1 MAAKKYF
8 SSTRIAMIALF
19 SALAAILYIFN
30 FSLPFAFPSFLEFR
44 FSDVPVLI
52 GTFALGPLSGC
63 VIVVMMVL
71 IKLVCV
77 STSTMFV
84 GDAADILVG
93 IALVIPVGLIYQRR
107 RTFRGALLGLAVGSL
122 VSTALAVLLNR
133 FALVPAYVYLMF
145 GGSWDLMLGMVTSLF
160 PSCTRENFY
169 SLYLWAAILPFNLLR
184 CLVASLIT
192 LPVYKHISRA
202 INRLNAKLTPKKR
215 TGERSSRY
223 AAALTVLGFVLAVL
237 VLVFFAVLHYLLTQG

>member
-1 MAAKKYF
+1 MPAKKDF

-30 FSLPFAFPSFLEFR
+30 FPLPFAFPGFLEFR
-44 FSDVPVLI
+44 FSDIPVLI
-52 GTFALGPLSGC
+52 GTFALGPLSGS

-93 IALVIPVGLIYQRR
+93 FALVIPAGLIYDRH
-107 RTFRGALLGLAVGSL
+107 RTFRGALLALAVGS
-122 VSTALAVLLNR
+122 VISTALAVLLNR
-133 FALVPAYVYLMF
+133 YVLVPAYVYLMF
-145 GGSWDLMLGMVTSLF
+145 GGSWDPILGMMTPLF
-160 PSCTRENFY
+160 PDCTQENFY
-169 SLYLWAAILPFNLLR
+169 SLYLWAAVLPFNLLR
-184 CLVASLIT
+184 CFVAALVT

-202 INRLNAKLTPKKR
+202 INRLNAKLTPRKKASD
-215 TGERSSRY
+215 TSNRY
-223 AAALTVLGFVLAVL
+223 ATALTIVGFAVAIL
-237 VLVFFAVLHYLLTQG
+237 VLVFFAVVHYMLTH

>member
-1 MAAKKYF
+1 MPAKKYF

-30 FSLPFAFPSFLEFR
+30 FPLPFAFPGFLEFR
-44 FSDVPVLI
+44 FSDIPVLI
-52 GTFALGPLSGC
+52 GTFALGPLSGS

-93 IALVIPVGLIYQRR
+93 FALVIPAGLIYDRH
-107 RTFRGALLGLAVGSL
+107 RTFRGALLALAVGS
-122 VSTALAVLLNR
+122 VISTALAVLLNR
-133 FALVPAYVYLMF
+133 YVLVPAYVYLMF
-145 GGSWDLMLGMVTSLF
+145 GGSWDPILGMMTPLF
-160 PSCTRENFY
+160 PDCTQENFY
-169 SLYLWAAILPFNLLR
+169 SLYLWAAVLPFNLLR
-184 CLVASLIT
+184 CLVAALVT

-202 INRLNAKLTPKKR
+202 INRLNAKLTPKKKASD
-215 TGERSSRY
+215 TSNRY
-223 AAALTVLGFVLAVL
+223 ATALTILGFAVAIL
-237 VLVFFAVLHYLLTQG
+237 VLVFFAVLHYMLTH

>member
-1 MAAKKYF
+1 MAAKTYF

-19 SALAAILYIFN
+19 SALAALLYIFN
-30 FSLPFAFPSFLEFR
+30 FALPFAFPAFLEFR

-93 IALVIPVGLIYQRR
+93 FALVIPAGLIYGRH
-107 RTFRGALLGLAVGSL
+107 RTFRGALLSLAAGS
-122 VSTALAVLLNR
+122 VFSTALAVLLNR
-133 FALVPAYVYLMF
+133 FALVPAYVVLMF
-145 GGSWDLMLGMVTSLF
+145 GGSWEPILGMMKPLF
-160 PSCTRENFY
+160 PSCTQQNFY
-169 SLYLWAAILPFNLLR
+169 ALYLWAAVLPFNLLR

-202 INRLNAKLTPKKR
+202 INRLNAKLTPKKQAE
-215 TGERSSRY
+215 GDGSRRLHT
-223 AAALTVLGFVLAVL
+223 ALILLGFAL
-237 VLVFFAVLHYLLTQG
+237 VILILVFFALLHYALTA

>member
-1 MAAKKYF
+1 MPAKKYF

-30 FSLPFAFPSFLEFR
+30 FPLPFAFPGFLEFR
-44 FSDVPVLI
+44 FSDIPVLI
-52 GTFALGPLSGC
+52 GTFALGPLSGS

-93 IALVIPVGLIYQRR
+93 FALVIPAGLIYDRH
-107 RTFRGALLGLAVGSL
+107 RTFRGALLALAVGS
-122 VSTALAVLLNR
+122 VISTALAVLLNR
-133 FALVPAYVYLMF
+133 YVLVPAYVYLMF
-145 GGSWDLMLGMVTSLF
+145 GGSWDPILGMMTPLF
-160 PSCTRENFY
+160 PDCTQENFY
-169 SLYLWAAILPFNLLR
+169 ALYLWAAVLPFNLLR
-184 CLVASLIT
+184 CFVAALVT

-202 INRLNAKLTPKKR
+202 INRLNAKLTPRKKASD
-215 TGERSSRY
+215 TSNRY
-223 AAALTVLGFVLAVL
+223 ATALTILGFAVAIL
-237 VLVFFAVLHYLLTQG
+237 VLVFFAVLHYMLTH

>member
-1 MAAKKYF
+1 MPAKKYF

-30 FSLPFAFPSFLEFR
+30 FPLPFAFPGFLEFR
-44 FSDVPVLI
+44 FSDIPVLI
-52 GTFALGPLSGC
+52 GTFALGPLSGS

-93 IALVIPVGLIYQRR
+93 FALVIPAGLIYDRH
-107 RTFRGALLGLAVGSL
+107 RTFRGALLALAVGS
-122 VSTALAVLLNR
+122 VISTALAVLLNR
-133 FALVPAYVYLMF
+133 YVLVPAYVYLMF
-145 GGSWDLMLGMVTSLF
+145 GGSWDPILGMMTPLF
-160 PSCTRENFY
+160 PDCTQENFY
-169 SLYLWAAILPFNLLR
+169 SLYLWAAVLPFNLLR
-184 CLVASLIT
+184 CFVAALVT

-202 INRLNAKLTPKKR
+202 INRLNAKLTPRKKASD
-215 TGERSSRY
+215 TSNRY
-223 AAALTVLGFVLAVL
+223 ATALTILGFAVAIL
-237 VLVFFAVLHYLLTQG
+237 VLVFFAVLHYMLTH

>member
-1 MAAKKYF
+1 MAAKTYF

-19 SALAAILYIFN
+19 SALAALLYIFN
-30 FSLPFAFPSFLEFR
+30 FALPFAFPAFLEFR

-93 IALVIPVGLIYQRR
+93 FALVIPAGLIYGRH
-107 RTFRGALLGLAVGSL
+107 RTFRGALLSLAAGS
-122 VSTALAVLLNR
+122 VFSTALAVLLNR
-133 FALVPAYVYLMF
+133 FALVPAYVVLMF
-145 GGSWDLMLGMVTSLF
+145 GGSWDPLLGMMTPLF

-169 SLYLWAAILPFNLLR
+169 QFYLWVSVLPFNALR
-184 CLVASLIT
+184 CLAASLIT
-192 LPVYKHISRA
+192 ILVYKHVSRA
-202 INRLNAKLTPKKR
+202 INRLNARITPKGEISPRMNRLK
-215 TGERSSRY
+215 TGMIVVGI
-223 AAALTVLGFVLAVL
+223 LLAIL
-237 VLVFFAVLHYLLTQG
+237 VLVFFAVLRYLLAA

>member
-1 MAAKKYF
+1 MPAKKYF

-30 FSLPFAFPSFLEFR
+30 FPLPFAFPGFLEFR
-44 FSDVPVLI
+44 FSDIPVLI
-52 GTFALGPLSGC
+52 GTFALGPLSGS

-93 IALVIPVGLIYQRR
+93 FALVIPAGLIYDRH
-107 RTFRGALLGLAVGSL
+107 RTFRGALLALAVGS
-122 VSTALAVLLNR
+122 VISPALAVLLNR
-133 FALVPAYVYLMF
+133 YVLVPAYVYLMF
-145 GGSWDLMLGMVTSLF
+145 GGSWDPILGMMTPLF
-160 PSCTRENFY
+160 PDCTQENFY
-169 SLYLWAAILPFNLLR
+169 SLYLWAAVLPFNLLR
-184 CLVASLIT
+184 CLVAALVT

-202 INRLNAKLTPKKR
+202 INRLNAKLTPRKKASD
-215 TGERSSRY
+215 TSNRY
-223 AAALTVLGFVLAVL
+223 ATALTILGFAVAIL
-237 VLVFFAVLHYLLTQG
+237 VLVFFAVLHYMLTH

>member
-1 MAAKKYF
+1 MPAKKYF

-30 FSLPFAFPSFLEFR
+30 FPLPFAFPGFLEFR
-44 FSDVPVLI
+44 FSDIPVLI
-52 GTFALGPLSGC
+52 GTFALGPLSGS

-93 IALVIPVGLIYQRR
+93 FALVIPAGLIYDRH
-107 RTFRGALLGLAVGSL
+107 RTFRGALLALAVGS
-122 VSTALAVLLNR
+122 VISTALAVLLNR
-133 FALVPAYVYLMF
+133 YVLVPAYVYLMF
-145 GGSWDLMLGMVTSLF
+145 GGSWEPILGMMTPLF
-160 PSCTRENFY
+160 PDCTQENFY
-169 SLYLWAAILPFNLLR
+169 SLYLWAAVLPFNLLR
-184 CLVASLIT
+184 CLVAALVT

-202 INRLNAKLTPKKR
+202 INRLNAKLTPRKKASD
-215 TGERSSRY
+215 TSNRY
-223 AAALTVLGFVLAVL
+223 ATALTILGFAVAIL
-237 VLVFFAVLHYLLTQG
+237 VLVFFAVLHYMLTH

>member
-1 MAAKKYF
+1 MPAKKYF

-30 FSLPFAFPSFLEFR
+30 FPLPFAFPGFLEFR
-44 FSDVPVLI
+44 FSDIPVLI
-52 GTFALGPLSGC
+52 GTFALGPLSGS

-93 IALVIPVGLIYQRR
+93 FALVIPAGLIYDRH
-107 RTFRGALLGLAVGSL
+107 RTFRGALLALAVGS
-122 VSTALAVLLNR
+122 VISTALAVLLNR
-133 FALVPAYVYLMF
+133 YVLVPAYVYLMF
-145 GGSWDLMLGMVTSLF
+145 GGSWEPILGMMTPLF
-160 PSCTRENFY
+160 PDCTQENFY
-169 SLYLWAAILPFNLLR
+169 SLYLWAAVLPFNLLR
-184 CLVASLIT
+184 CLVAALVT

-202 INRLNAKLTPKKR
+202 INRLNAKLTPRKKASD
-215 TGERSSRY
+215 TSNRY
-223 AAALTVLGFVLAVL
+223 ATALTILGFAVAIL
-237 VLVFFAVLHYLLTQG
+237 VLVFFAVLHYMLTP

>member
-1 MAAKKYF
+1 MPAKKYF

-30 FSLPFAFPSFLEFR
+30 FPLPFAFPEFLEFR
-44 FSDVPVLI
+44 FSDIPVLI
-52 GTFALGPLSGC
+52 GTFALGPLSGS

-93 IALVIPVGLIYQRR
+93 FALVIPAGLIYDRH
-107 RTFRGALLGLAVGSL
+107 RTFRGALLALAVGS
-122 VSTALAVLLNR
+122 VISTALAVLLNR
-133 FALVPAYVYLMF
+133 YVLVPAYVYLMF
-145 GGSWDLMLGMVTSLF
+145 GGSWDPILGMMTPLF
-160 PSCTRENFY
+160 PDCTQENFY
-169 SLYLWAAILPFNLLR
+169 SLYLWAAVLPFNLLR
-184 CLVASLIT
+184 CLVAALVT

-202 INRLNAKLTPKKR
+202 INRLNAKLTPRKKASD
-215 TGERSSRY
+215 TSNRY
-223 AAALTVLGFVLAVL
+223 ATALTILGFAVAIL
-237 VLVFFAVLHYLLTQG
+237 VLVFFAVLHYMLTH